1 MSDIHEMQIY
11 GIIAKIEDA
20 LDASPKP
27 KIGGGQGNRRLVDID
42 EIVDLLGDLKVTIP
56 DDIRRANSV
65 IIEAQNRM
73 ENADQYAADTRETAE
88 EYAKKTVD
96 TANAQ
101 GENIVKEAENNAQQ
115 IIERAKQEY
124 ERMVSEDEI
133 YREAQ
138 KRAQLL
144 AMKAEHSATEVYE
157 NAKVYAD
164 QILADMERFLDEY
177 RQLVTINRKD
187 LGARSAKV
195 ADTASVQE
203 QYEEADEEIYEE
215 ETSATPIAASSA
227 KNTSMR
233 SRKVTVQPLDDDED
247 DEYDDDDFDDED
259 GSLFSWFKRKNK

>member
-1 MSDIHEMQIY
+1 MSDIQEMQIY

-20 LDASPKP
+20 LEESPRP

-73 ENADQYAADTRETAE
+73 ENADQYASDTRETAE
-88 EYAKKTVD
+88 EYARKTVE

-101 GENIVKEAENNAQQ
+101 GEKTVHEAEETAQQ

-124 ERMVSEDEI
+124 EKMVSEDEI

-177 RQLVTINRKD
+177 RQLVSINRKD
-187 LGARSAKV
+187 LGARSARPATV
-195 ADTASVQE
+195 AEDEQEMVESAS
-203 QYEEADEEIYEE
+203 EAYADAVAQAPAN
-215 ETSATPIAASSA
+215 SGSS
-227 KNTSMR
+227 R
-233 SRKVTVQPLDDDED
+233 SRKVAVQPLDDDEY
-247 DEYDDDDFDDED
+247 DEDYDDDDFDDED
-259 GSLFSWFKRKNK
+259 EGSLFSWFKRKNK